1 VFETKNRMFLSVLLL
16 FPVAGSFV
24 RVSSSETIQFKEN
37 KTDVG
42 TFVQIPPGEV
52 VMGSESGLDGEKPVH
67 KVRITKPFE
76 IGKYEVTQE
85 QWQAVMGNTPSHFKG
100 ADMPVE
106 MVSWNEFQ
114 DFLIKLNTKRDDG
127 YIYRLPTEAEWEYAC
142 RAGSTGDYAGG
153 LDEMAWY
160 DKNSGGK
167 SHPVGQKKANA
178 WGLHDMHG
186 NVSEWCSDWYLE
198 FYYRESP
205 RVDPTGPISSPYN
218 YRLYRGGDWNS
229 PAENVRS
236 ASRAGFTMTFH
247 GKDSG
252 FRLVRT
258 KL

>member
-1 VFETKNRMFLSVLLL
+1 MFELKNRMFLSFLLL
-16 FPVAGSFV
+16 FLMVGSFV

-52 VMGSESGLDGEKPVH
+52 VMGSENGLDGEKPVH

-85 QWQAVMGNTPSHFKG
+85 QWQAVMGNNPSHFKG

-114 DFLIKLNTKRDDG
+114 DFLIKLNAKKDDG

-142 RAGSTGDYAGG
+142 RAGSTGDLAGG

-186 NVSEWCSDWYLE
+186 NVSEWSVIGIW
-198 FYYRESP
+198 SSTTG
-205 RVDPTGPISSPYN
+205 RVQAWIRRPVSSEYS
-218 YRLYRGGDWNS
+218 YRLYRGGSWNS

-236 ASRAGFTMTFH
+236 ASRREFTMTFH

-258 KL
+258 KR